1 MSKET
6 DWGTPEL
13 NALWRDH
20 QEKEA
25 ATSELLGKLTAA
37 RRAYERASQAWRQA
51 QQESSSS
58 YRKWSA
64 AMLAGREIKDGES

>member
-13 NALWRDH
+13 NALWREH

-25 ATSELLGKLTAA
+25 ATSELLDKLTAA
-37 RRAYERASQAWRQA
+37 RHAYERASQAWREA
-51 QQESSSS
+51 RLESESSYQTWVS
-58 YRKWSA
+58 
-64 AMLAGREIKDGES
+64 AMLDSEKFKEREL

>member
-1 MSKET
+1 MSGGT

-25 ATSELLGKLTAA
+25 AACELLDASTAA
-37 RRAYERASQAWRQA
+37 RLAYERASQAWRQA
-51 QQESSSS
+51 QRESDSS
-58 YRKWSA
+58 YQKWAS
-64 AMLAGREIKDGES
+64 AMLAGREIKERES